1 MKEPLENQK
10 VKYFSIRM
18 PLIAWAQIFVEA
30 GHKACG
36 CTTQNGRNFNLL
48 SMFHL

>member
-1 MKEPLENQK
+1 
-10 VKYFSIRM
+10 M

-36 CTTQNGRNFNLL
+36 CNTQNGRNFNLL
-48 SMFHL
+48 SMFPSITIVNYA